1 MLIHECSECGELSI
15 NRIAA
20 DDDPESIIEA
30 FNNSLLYGYQ
40 IRMRCE
46 QNEIALL
53 NAEDAEI
60 VFAQLYGQGFVPQRI
75 LTN

>member
-1 MLIHECSECGELSI
+1 MLIHECSECGALSI

-20 DDDPESIIEA
+20 DDDPESIMEA
-30 FNNSLLYGYQ
+30 FNNSLLYGNQ

-60 VFAQLYGQGFVPQRI
+60 VFAQLYGQGFVSQRV
-75 LTN
+75 LTD